1 MVDKEEKTTE
11 SEAEEPKMEEP
22 EEAKTAE
29 SEDDGSAPFPRARI
43 VSIMKSEIKD
53 RQIRSEVKEAMNIW
67 LGALLKRVSKEMGK
81 TQYGSIGIADFQR
94 ATKPYDM
101 MEDIVKDEERLMVS
115 LDKLK
120 LDSDAILR
128 EMKRFFSV
136 VKGTEGEDSPQ

>member
-1 MVDKEEKTTE
+1 MAEDEEKPTE
-11 SEAEEPKMEEP
+11 SEVEEKNNSTENERN
-22 EEAKTAE
+22 
-29 SEDDGSAPFPRARI
+29 EDSSAPFPRARI

-53 RQIRSEVKEAMNIW
+53 RQIRSEVKEAINFW
-67 LGALLKRVSKEMGK
+67 LGALLKKVSKEMGK

-101 MEDIVKDEERLMVS
+101 MEDIVKDEERLIVS

-128 EMKRFFSV
+128 EMKRFFST
-136 VKGTEGEDSPQ
+136 VKGTEGEESPE